1 LEFITLTACRLS
13 EVLYA
18 EWNEI
23 DFDNRVWVV
32 PASRMKANKEHRV
45 PLSDP
50 TLALLNA
57 MQVIRHSDYVFPGNR
72 PGRPVGVVTPVR
84 LAKQAD
90 GAGIT
95 GNVLRST
102 CGAWA
107 AQGRTL
113 PPDSC

>member
-1 LEFITLTACRLS
+1 NGGLAYGEVGAVMTKLRKDSSIGARCLEFITLTACRLS

-18 EWNEI
+18 DWNEI

-50 TLALLNA
+50 ALTLLKA

-84 LAKQAD
+84 LAQQAR
-90 GAGIT
+90 GA
-95 GNVLRST
+95 
-102 CGAWA
+102 
-107 AQGRTL
+107 
-113 PPDSC
+113 